1 MIFNTLKI
9 LMKDYKITQT
19 KLAEQTNITRPTLL
33 SLIRNDNKSI
43 RYDVIEGIC
52 KLFNIDMNDFL
63 IYTPLEL
70 EIKDFDMYYFKVN
83 DEEDFNIESNVFID
97 GEKFTFT
104 HLISD
109 INEGL
114 DFDDDSYDV
123 ENNCYNINLH
133 TYLNSKQF
141 YYFKDNNLEDNLN
154 LLVKMKDEYTKLKED
169 VSFALESNLLSPPP
183 RINFTYSIERDPNE
197 FNDFRKIIR
206 EMEKLSEYD
215 KNMIYKYLKNKLGD

>member
-1 MIFNTLKI
+1 
-9 LMKDYKITQT
+9 
-19 KLAEQTNITRPTLL
+19 
-33 SLIRNDNKSI
+33 
-43 RYDVIEGIC
+43 
-52 KLFNIDMNDFL
+52 
-63 IYTPLEL
+63 
-70 EIKDFDMYYFKVN
+70 MYYFKVN

>member
-1 MIFNTLKI
+1 MMKKI
-9 LMKDYKITQT
+9 LI
-19 KLAEQTNITRPTLL
+19 L
-33 SLIRNDNKSI
+33 
-43 RYDVIEGIC
+43 
-52 KLFNIDMNDFL
+52 
-63 IYTPLEL
+63 
-70 EIKDFDMYYFKVN
+70 KVM
-83 DEEDFNIESNVFID
+83 FYRWRKFI
-97 GEKFTFT
+97 FT
-104 HLISD
+104 HSISD

-141 YYFKDNNLEDNLN
+141 YYFKENNLEGNLN

-183 RINFTYSIERDPNE
+183 RINFTYSIERDHNE

-215 KNMIYKYLKNKLGD
+215 KNMIYKYLKAN

>member
-97 GEKFTFT
+97 GEKFIFT
-104 HLISD
+104 HSISD

-169 VSFALESNLLSPPP
+169 ISFALESNLLSPPP